1 MIDLKDLLKENKKQI
16 NEVFVIDDLI
26 AAGLTLAVPIV
37 FKKVLGAIKN
47 RNDYKRWLTRPDI
60 MMMDELVKDDE
71 WVKQVYNDIKNDND
85 TIKAIKT
92 DPDYVNAKGKKP
104 LGTVANKQNTFD
116 EEMVARWLDTPNAE
130 KALMNVFKKK
140 FPNIDPN
147 SDKRDVPNATG
158 NITYKMWKRDALNSA
173 NFRFVQSLHSGNT
186 INHLNKWADKHELEK
201 IDTKKQRSVS
211 PDEIEKQTKAKDKLI
226 KHAQTKYANVR
237 IKNPQTG
244 NDIKITSALGYDK
257 KHPVFKAAVNR
268 IQQDKKAGSKPN
280 IF

>member
-1 MIDLKDLLKENKKQI
+1 MNSKKQL

-26 AAGLTLAVPIV
+26 AAGLTLAIPAI
-37 FKKVLGAIKN
+37 FTKVLGAIKN

-92 DPDYVNAKGKKP
+92 DADYVNAKGKKP

-186 INHLNKWADKHELEK
+186 INHLNKWAEKNKLEK

-257 KHPVFKAAVNR
+257 KHPVFKAAVNK
-268 IQQDKKAGSKPN
+268 IQQDKKTGSKPN

>member
-1 MIDLKDLLKENKKQI
+1 MNSKKQL
-16 NEVFVIDDLI
+16 NEIFGVDDAI
-26 AAGLTLAVPIV
+26 AAGLAIAVPMA
-37 FKKVLGAIKN
+37 FKTIMNAIAR
-47 RNDYKRWLTRPDI
+47 RNDYKRWLNKPEI

-92 DPDYVNAKGKKP
+92 DADYVNAKGKKP
-104 LGTVANKQNTFD
+104 LGTAAYKQNTYD
-116 EEMVARWLDTPNAE
+116 ASMVKKWLENPIAE
-130 KALMNVFKKK
+130 KALENVFKKK
-140 FPNIDPN
+140 YPNIDPK
-147 SDKRDVPNATG
+147 SGKRDIPGSTG
-158 NITYKMWKRDALNSA
+158 NVTYAMWRRDALNGA
-173 NFRFVQSLHSGNT
+173 NYRFVQSLHSGNT
-186 INHLNKWADKHELEK
+186 ISHLNKWADKHELEK

-226 KHAQTKYANVR
+226 KHAQTKYADVR